1 MKIIITDSSAFFCFL
16 FYFPVMMVIQFG
28 CLVSRYLQA
37 VYELD
42 RGADYI
48 CHDSALK
55 TFSAVNKYH
64 ILVNAY

>member
-1 MKIIITDSSAFFCFL
+1 
-16 FYFPVMMVIQFG
+16 MMVIQFG

-48 CHDSALK
+48 CHDNALK
-55 TFSAVNKYH
+55 TFSAANKYH